1 MLPRISESYNRI
13 TGNASQFINAG
24 VGLIDEQVWVNG
36 KRIEE
41 DSYFKVSNAG
51 LLKYNN
57 FVTGFNT
64 NIYNNTND
72 FFDT

>member
-1 MLPRISESYNRI
+1 
-13 TGNASQFINAG
+13 
-24 VGLIDEQVWVNG
+24 LIDEQVWVNG

>member
-1 MLPRISESYNRI
+1 VLPRISESYNRI